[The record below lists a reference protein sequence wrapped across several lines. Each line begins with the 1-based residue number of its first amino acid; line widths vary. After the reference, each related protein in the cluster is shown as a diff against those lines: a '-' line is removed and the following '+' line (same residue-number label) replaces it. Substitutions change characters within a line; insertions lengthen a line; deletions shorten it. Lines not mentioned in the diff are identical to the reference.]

1 MTLVDWKPY
10 PEKKPKKEGSYLI
23 SFYVCT
29 EKRNGVDIDFYD
41 PEHDVWDVYDDG
53 VYTRV
58 TAWGEEPEP
67 YNPEA
72 INERK
77 S

>member
-1 MTLVDWKPY
+1 MHVDWKPY
-10 PEKKPKKEGSYLI
+10 PEKKPPKQDLYLVTFKEGGDDPFLEP
-23 SFYVCT
+23 YVGAEVYVKSIEEFACP
-29 EKRNGVDIDFYD
+29 F
-41 PEHDVWDVYDDG
+41 PEHIV
-53 VYTRV
+53 
-58 TAWGEEPEP
+58 AWAEKPEP